1 MAAKDTTTLEFLVKL
16 RDLRGRKLIADD
28 FQTQK

>member
-1 MAAKDTTTLEFLVKL
+1 MAAKDTTTLEFVVKL

-28 FQTQK
+28 FLT